1 MPGNEEKL
9 GSGLDALFGT
19 NISDIIDD
27 IQSGAHA
34 DEYGRQ
40 VDLYLDE
47 IHSNPYQPRQTF
59 DDDSLEELAQSIRE
73 HGVFTPVLVR
83 KVNDGYELI
92 AGERRVRASELAGNT
107 TVPAIIV
114 DFTDEQV
121 MEISLL
127 ENIQRENLN
136 VIDEANAYKNL
147 MERRG
152 YTQEVLAQR
161 VGKSREH
168 IANTTRLLR
177 LPEKVQKMLE
187 KQELTAGQVRP
198 LITVD
203 TEDAEAMAE
212 RIAKEGMSAREIEK
226 MVRDYRNP
234 KTRVP
239 KTPFVPDSATLEVE
253 KKLQH
258 KLQTKVKITGNS
270 INISYGD
277 TADLNRILELLGYFE
292 GEN

>member
-27 IQSGAHA
+27 IQSGVNGT
-34 DEYGRQ
+34 EYGRQ
-40 VDLYLDE
+40 IDLYLDE

-59 DDDSLEELAQSIRE
+59 DGESLEELAQSIRE

-83 KVNDGYELI
+83 KVDNGYELV

-107 TVPAIIV
+107 TVPAIVV
-114 DFTDEQV
+114 DFTDDQV

-136 VIDEANAYKNL
+136 DIDEANAYRNL
-147 MERRG
+147 MDRRG
-152 YTQEVLAQR
+152 YTQEELGQR

-168 IANTTRLLR
+168 IANTMRLLR

-187 KQELTAGQVRP
+187 NQELSAGQVRP

-203 TEDAEAMAE
+203 PQDAEEIADK
-212 RIAKEGMSAREIEK
+212 IAKEGLSVREVEK
-226 MVRDYRNP
+226 LIREYRNP
-234 KTRVP
+234 KP
-239 KTPFVPDSATLEVE
+239 KVERHPFVPDSATLEVE
-253 KKLQH
+253 KNLQH
-258 KLQTKVKITGNS
+258 MLQTKVKITANS
-270 INISYGD
+270 VNISYGD
-277 TADLNRILELLGYFE
+277 TADLNRILELLGYFKE
-292 GEN
+292 S